1 MGCNYVSSK
10 FQQKTLNNSGN
21 ARANDSIG
29 IRFFENICGR
39 RTALDFIG
47 SICKKFNA
55 KSHVCG
61 KHDNETQEGKLV
73 EKFYPIGI

>member
-1 MGCNYVSSK
+1 MILSV
-10 FQQKTLNNSGN
+10 FV
-21 ARANDSIG
+21 
-29 IRFFENICGR
+29 FFENICGR